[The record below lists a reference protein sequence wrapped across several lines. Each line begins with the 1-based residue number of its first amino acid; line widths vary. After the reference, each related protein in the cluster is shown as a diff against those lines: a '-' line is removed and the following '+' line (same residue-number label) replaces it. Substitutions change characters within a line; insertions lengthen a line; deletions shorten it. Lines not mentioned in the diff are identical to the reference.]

1 MDDDAGRHCH
11 PRRWNADRAQ
21 PSCRPGIIF
30 ENEQVGVWEN
40 QSEPGETRYCSQLIE
55 LKCVGEN
62 SECGA
67 REEPA

>member
-30 ENEQVGVWEN
+30 ENEQVRVWEI
-40 QSEPGETRYCSQLIE
+40 SLEPGETRYRSRLIE
-55 LKCVGEN
+55 RKRVGEN
-62 SECGA
+62 SECRG